1 MKNKKDECME
11 LKNINYKSMLLKNKM
26 IVDNGQKYSKNAEE
40 LLENEIKTSK
50 KKKWNKLSLTVKN
63 NKLKSFSKRYCS
75 ENKIKKKKKKL
86 FDVFLNNLLLN
97 KKLARNKDVDYD
109 VSSGK
114 LMQIFNIEFNSKT
127 NRFTLKS
134 VDKKKSA
141 LSGLSK
147 KNLLKFKNKTQK
159 NKGMKTSKNKDD
171 EKKEQFEV
179 HD

>member
-1 MKNKKDECME
+1 MKNKKNECME

-26 IVDNGQKYSKNAEE
+26 IVDNGQTYSKNAEE
-40 LLENEIKTSK
+40 LLENEIKNSK
-50 KKKWNKLSLTVKN
+50 KKKWNKLSLTGKN
-63 NKLKSFSKRYCS
+63 NKLKSFQKRYCS
-75 ENKIKKKKKKL
+75 ENKINKKKKKI
-86 FDVFLNNLLLN
+86 FDAFLNNLLLN

-114 LMQIFNIEFNSKT
+114 LMEIFNIEFNSKT

-147 KNLLKFKNKTQK
+147 KIY
-159 NKGMKTSKNKDD
+159 
-171 EKKEQFEV
+171 
-179 HD
+179 